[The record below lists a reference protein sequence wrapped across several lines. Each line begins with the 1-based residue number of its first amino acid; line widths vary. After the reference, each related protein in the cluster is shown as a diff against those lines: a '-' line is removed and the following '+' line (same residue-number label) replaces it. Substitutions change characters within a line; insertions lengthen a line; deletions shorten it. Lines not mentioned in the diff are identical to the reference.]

1 MRVFELSHV
10 LERGMP
16 QYFALP
22 PFQHAMLNRLG
33 DAVRGDVTVASDLVI
48 ASPHTGTHIDALSH
62 VAHYDGGVEERDRA
76 AADALPLFLTRG
88 VVVDARDAG
97 SEIGPEAFEGLDLR
111 RGDVVLVAT
120 GWEELW
126 SRPAEFSSPAA
137 KPPGITLEAARSL
150 VAAGV
155 AAIGADT
162 PILESPASALH
173 VHEYLLDQA
182 GVYIIENMALAELLA
197 AGVSE
202 FLFVALPLRIKGG
215 TGSPLRPIAIVGGEG
230 ELPPFVFPEHLNLA

>member
-22 PFQHAMLNRLG
+22 PFQHAFLNRLG
-33 DAVRGDVTVASDLVI
+33 EAIRGDVTVASDLVI
-48 ASPHTGTHIDALSH
+48 SSPHTGTHIDALSH
-62 VAHYDGGVEERDRA
+62 VAHYDGGVEERERA
-76 AADALPLFLTRG
+76 AGDALPLFLTRG
-88 VVVDARDAG
+88 HVVDARGAG
-97 SEIGPEAFEGLDLR
+97 DEIGPELFADLDIR
-111 RGDVVLVAT
+111 TGDVVLIAT

-137 KPPGITLEAARSL
+137 KPPGITLAAARAL

-155 AAIGADT
+155 VAIGADT
-162 PILESPASALH
+162 PILESPESKLH

-182 GVYIIENMALAELLA
+182 GVYIIENLALAELLDA
-197 AGVSE
+197 RVGE

-215 TGSPLRPIAIVGGEG
+215 TGSPLRPIAIAGDDVPDFPR
-230 ELPPFVFPEHLNLA
+230 LP

>member
-22 PFQHAMLNRLG
+22 PFQHAFLNRLG
-33 DAVRGDVTVASDLVI
+33 EAIRGDVTVASDLVI
-48 ASPHTGTHIDALSH
+48 SSPHTGTHIDALSH

-97 SEIGPEAFEGLDLR
+97 TEIGPEAFEGLELR
-111 RGDVVLVAT
+111 R
-120 GWEELW
+120 
-126 SRPAEFSSPAA
+126 
-137 KPPGITLEAARSL
+137 
-150 VAAGV
+150 GV

-230 ELPPFVFPEHLNLA
+230 ELPPFVFPEHLNLP